1 MPNRRET
8 REGLQGPQLTA
19 WRHYPGY
26 NPEKENQRDS
36 MSSRERSKLREAR
49 VGEL

>member
-19 WRHYPGY
+19 WRQYPDY
-26 NPEKENQRDS
+26 NPGKGNQRDS